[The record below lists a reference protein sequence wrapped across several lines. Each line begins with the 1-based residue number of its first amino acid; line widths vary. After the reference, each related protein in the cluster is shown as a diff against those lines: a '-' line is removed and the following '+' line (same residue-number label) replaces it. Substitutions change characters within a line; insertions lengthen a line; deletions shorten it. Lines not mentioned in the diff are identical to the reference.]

1 MVSRVR
7 FWCGIRSQPQDTTA
21 QAQPETLQGPG
32 MEGRSCGAA
41 DSSRA
46 WTCHYYEC
54 PSAEDQDI
62 PRNSGLGMVLGARA
76 GVDQAEYI
84 QPIKGT
90 GAMSA
95 SKK

>member
-1 MVSRVR
+1 M
-7 FWCGIRSQPQDTTA
+7 FWCGICSQPLDTTA
-21 QAQPETLQGPG
+21 QAQPENLQAPG
-32 MEGRSCGAA
+32 MEGGRRGAA

-46 WTCHYYEC
+46 WSCHHCEC

-62 PRNSGLGMVLGARA
+62 HRNSGLGMVLGARA
-76 GVDQAEYI
+76 GVDQAESSVECM

-90 GAMSA
+90 GAVSA